1 MPAFIAFGVINSNT
15 PQQNSGIF
23 IGEINI
29 TGWDANQ
36 KMNLGHGA
44 TFGTFVVEGGTFNYT
59 FDGFELLDTM
69 VNDQDLKASWNVNI

>member
-1 MPAFIAFGVINSNT
+1 MPAFIAFGMINSNT

-44 TFGTFVVEGGTFNYT
+44 IFGAFHIESAIVATT
-59 FDGFELLDTM
+59 FDGFELVDAM
-69 VNDQDLKASWNVNI
+69 INDQDLKASWNVNI